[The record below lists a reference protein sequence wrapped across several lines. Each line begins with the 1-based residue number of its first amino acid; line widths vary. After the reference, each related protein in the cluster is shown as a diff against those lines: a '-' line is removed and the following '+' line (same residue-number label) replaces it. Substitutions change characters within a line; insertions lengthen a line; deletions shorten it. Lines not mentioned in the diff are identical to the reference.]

1 MTRFLR
7 LGANTGKTEFTRQS
21 RSCFKLVSFISHM
34 MSVFRYFPL
43 TSQFLKVSNIFQ
55 INNNLTRGAIY
66 HSLST
71 QDNTTTGHWTGLVDS
86 LMISLLL
93 SLLII
98 SILRSALNRDLK
110 SFRSMR
116 LEQDSIDETSWK
128 QLQRDAF
135 RPPKYPMFLSVFVGS
150 GIHLLLVAFFM
161 VLFANFGYF
170 DDFSRG
176 EVPSSILLLYCF
188 FSFFNGLISSRLYK
202 MMEVSPNHIEIN
214 WLE

>member
-1 MTRFLR
+1 M
-7 LGANTGKTEFTRQS
+7 
-21 RSCFKLVSFISHM
+21 
-34 MSVFRYFPL
+34 
-43 TSQFLKVSNIFQ
+43 
-55 INNNLTRGAIY
+55 
-66 HSLST
+66 
-71 QDNTTTGHWTGLVDS
+71 TGHWTGLVDS

-128 QLQRDAF
+128 QLQLEIF
-135 RPPKYPMFLSVFVGS
+135 RPPKLPMFLSVLAGS
-150 GIHLLLVAFFM
+150 GLHLFLVAIFLVF
-161 VLFANFGYF
+161 FANFGYF
-170 DDFSRG
+170 DDTERG
-176 EVPSSILLLYCF
+176 EIPSSILLLYCF
-188 FSFFNGLISSRLYK
+188 FSFFNGLVSSRLYK